1 MFWAWGILSVWLL
14 AALLGPWLPLQ
25 PNTVYLEAIFA
36 SPPYALLGGDEL
48 GRNIAARLLE
58 GARIAL
64 WVAVPTVLIS
74 AAIGTLLGML
84 AAYWGG
90 LWDKLLSYL
99 IDVFMAFP
107 GLLLA
112 IALAG
117 VLGPG
122 LDNLIIA
129 LVAVGW
135 VGYAR
140 LARAQTLGLKTRL
153 HVRAAWV
160 LGVGEGRILTRHI
173 APFLAAPLLV
183 EASFHL
189 AACVVAEAGLAFL
202 GLGVQPPQASWGSMI
217 REGAR
222 YLLVAPHLALWPGLA
237 LLGVTLAV
245 NWIGDNLR
253 DRLDVRRR

>member
-1 MFWAWGILSVWLL
+1 MIH
-14 AALLGPWLPLQ
+14 
-25 PNTVYLEAIFA
+25 LEALFA
-36 SPPYALLGGDEL
+36 PPPHAWLGTDEL
-48 GRNIAARLLE
+48 GRSIAARLLE

-64 WVAVPTVLIS
+64 WVAVPTVLLS
-74 AAIGTLLGML
+74 AVLGTLLGMG
-84 AAYWGG
+84 AAWLGG
-90 LWDKLLSYL
+90 IWDKLLNYV

-122 LDNLIIA
+122 VENLILA
-129 LVAVGW
+129 LVVVGW

-140 LARAQTLGLKTRL
+140 LARAQTLGLRTRL
-153 HVRAAWV
+153 HVRAALA
-160 LGVGEGRILTRHI
+160 LGVGEGRILVRHVL
-173 APFLAAPLLV
+173 PFLAAPVVV

-222 YLLVAPHLALWPGLA
+222 YLLVAPHLALWPGLM
-237 LLGVTLAV
+237 LLLVTLAV
-245 NWIGDNLR
+245 NRVGDQLR
-253 DRLDVRRR
+253 DWLDVRRP